1 MKNMET
7 CMEEP
12 WVVVQTVDAVV
23 VMIDDRFVRGY

>member
-1 MKNMET
+1 
-7 CMEEP
+7 MEEP